1 MVYLESR
8 EEPPQKRN
16 TVTSSQQKPTELQ
29 SGIQGHKVT
38 HFVKTTNRLRIA
50 AVVDLIRSPRTTRYF
65 GHSILDSA
73 NTNDYTTSS
82 SNIIDEH
89 HRRLGS
95 LIQYTH
101 RHKIEE
107 DISISTRACFDRY
120 VNLQKMNM
128 DHVFIKRT
136 LVITSF
142 TESTTRRI
150 A

>member
-73 NTNDYTTSS
+73 NTNDLH
-82 SNIIDEH
+82 NIIIIQH
-89 HRRLGS
+89 HRR
-95 LIQYTH
+95 
-101 RHKIEE
+101 
-107 DISISTRACFDRY
+107 
-120 VNLQKMNM
+120 
-128 DHVFIKRT
+128 
-136 LVITSF
+136 TS
-142 TESTTRRI
+142 STTRFFDSIHTSSQNRGGHQYMYSSVFRQVREPI
-150 A
+150 GSCVH